1 MYFSSIS
8 FALSR
13 TSCALCSSSKYNF
26 FVLSTSCT
34 QVCSS
39 FCITS
44 NWSIAL
50 KTEKKEKGR
59 DDKVYV
65 KLTRA
70 SNPIQSSVDVDT
82 FLEICSLCILRLL
95 ASSAIC
101 CWKTSTAARRARA
114 SFSFSSSTVRHTF
127 HMFLRSLDLPFTYD
141 PFLGKLLRSI
151 SRDRRESKPVRYAAI
166 NPRRNFIS
174 ARKKQRE
181 KERENKK
188 KKKERKRKKRTKEK
202 R

>member
-1 MYFSSIS
+1 
-8 FALSR
+8 
-13 TSCALCSSSKYNF
+13 
-26 FVLSTSCT
+26 
-34 QVCSS
+34 
-39 FCITS
+39 
-44 NWSIAL
+44 
-50 KTEKKEKGR
+50 
-59 DDKVYV
+59 
-65 KLTRA
+65 
-70 SNPIQSSVDVDT
+70 
-82 FLEICSLCILRLL
+82 
-95 ASSAIC
+95 
-101 CWKTSTAARRARA
+101 
-114 SFSFSSSTVRHTF
+114 
-127 HMFLRSLDLPFTYD
+127 MFLRSLDLPFTYD